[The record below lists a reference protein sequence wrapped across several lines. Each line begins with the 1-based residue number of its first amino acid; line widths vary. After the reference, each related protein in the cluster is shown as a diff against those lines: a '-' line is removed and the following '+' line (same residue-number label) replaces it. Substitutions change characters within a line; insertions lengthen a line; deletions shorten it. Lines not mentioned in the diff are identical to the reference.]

1 MQIRVRFNVIVLLQ
15 IGENFLAKEHTEM
28 FIEKVAEIIKLVKEN
43 PEQALLVA
51 QQHQV
56 KASYFRDWNA
66 VFNMNF
72 EGLQ

>member
-1 MQIRVRFNVIVLLQ
+1 
-15 IGENFLAKEHTEM
+15 M

-56 KASYFRDWNA
+56 NASYFRPQCC
-66 VFNMNF
+66 FF
-72 EGLQ
+72 I